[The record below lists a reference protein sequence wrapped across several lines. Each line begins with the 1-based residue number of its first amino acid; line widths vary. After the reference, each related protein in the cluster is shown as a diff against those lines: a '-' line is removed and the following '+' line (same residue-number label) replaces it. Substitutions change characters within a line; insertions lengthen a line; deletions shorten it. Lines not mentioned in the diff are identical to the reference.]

1 MTGWGKQA
9 AWKSRGW
16 LRFSLNKSS
25 TMMKGGYVCIRIEPQ
40 TQQATATA
48 AEDFVLTSGR

>member
-1 MTGWGKQA
+1 MTEWGKQA